1 MGSYLKKKTFLPCVS
16 YSFLNIYFY
25 LFIWLRWVLV
35 PAHEIFSCT
44 LPVQPSSSSLT
55 RDRTHAPCMGVWS
68 LDHWTR
74 RKSLCHILKAVFC
87 SQGTCRRSG
96 YVSLKSS
103 YLSGPFAFL
112 LFFHLSATQWSVDSM
127 TVCVNE
133 TPFPSPSPV
142 PVLSPDTHILVV
154 NASCSPAISHV

>member
-1 MGSYLKKKTFLPCVS
+1 MGSYLKKKYLSTVCIIF
-16 YSFLNIYFY
+16 FFKY
-25 LFIWLRWVLV
+25 LFLFIYWSV
-35 PAHEIFSCT
+35 PGLSCT